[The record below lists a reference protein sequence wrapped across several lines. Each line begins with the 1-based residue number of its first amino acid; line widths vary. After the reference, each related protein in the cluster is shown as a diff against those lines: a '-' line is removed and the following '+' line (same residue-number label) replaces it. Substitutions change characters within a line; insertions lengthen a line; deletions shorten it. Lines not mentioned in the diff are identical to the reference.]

1 MASDSAGKQTEKNH
15 TFAQSLRHAW
25 AGVCQVLKQERNMR
39 FHLVAAVLA
48 VICGWWLHIS
58 TVEWLWLALAIF
70 TVISAEFTNTVVE
83 ALVDLIVR
91 HHFDLN
97 AKHAKDVAAGGG
109 VVCRLLCRG
118 GWPLNLCPHLLKLL
132 N

>member
-1 MASDSAGKQTEKNH
+1 MLG
-15 TFAQSLRHAW
+15 R
-25 AGVCQVLKQERNMR
+25 
-39 FHLVAAVLA
+39 
-48 VICGWWLHIS
+48 
-58 TVEWLWLALAIF
+58 ALAIF

-97 AKHAKDVAAGGG
+97 AKHAKDVAAGAVLCAASFA
-109 VVCRLLCRG
+109 VVVGLLIFV
-118 GWPLNLCPHLLKLL
+118 PHLLKLL